1 MYKVKVENPCNCFN
15 KSGFAQSSEFDSKEK
30 AKEESEYLMRI
41 MQSTFC
47 QKHLFSVDENDEGFT
62 ISINDRA

>member
-15 KSGFAQSSEFDSKEK
+15 KSGFAQNSKFDSIDK
-30 AKEESEYLMRI
+30 AKEEAEYMMRI

-47 QKHLFSVDENDEGFT
+47 QKQLFARTSL
-62 ISINDRA
+62 SQ